1 MHAGLSLAEAERR
14 LRLEGFNEFSP
25 GKQRNFLAIARDV
38 ALEPMFLLLVSAG
51 IIYSILGDIGE
62 ALALLFFVFV
72 VMGITVYQENK
83 TERVLE
89 ALRDLTSPRANVIR
103 DGQAL
108 RIAGREV
115 VREDILLLLEG
126 DRIPADAVLLE
137 CNDFSADESLL
148 TGESVPVRK
157 KPKDRAI
164 FEIAKPGGEDL
175 PFVYAGTMVTQGKGI
190 ASVLATG
197 MKSEMGRIGLAIHAV
212 ETGKTPLQKEIA
224 LLVRNLALLSAALF
238 ILLVASYGWMHGAW
252 LEGLLAGI
260 TMAMAI
266 LPEEFPVVLTVFL
279 ALGAWRI
286 ARNNVLTRRLPA
298 VETLGAASVLCV
310 DKTGTLTENRMSV
323 ARLCADG
330 KFLEIG
336 ILEDLPEAF
345 HELLEYSILASEV
358 DPFDPMEKAFHEM
371 GKRFSSMTGH
381 LHADWEIVHEYSLS
395 PELLAMSHVW
405 QSTGKEEYVV
415 ASKGSPEAIFNLC
428 HLDEKALAM
437 HSEEVARMAKDGLRV
452 LGVAHA
458 RYNGKSWPQ
467 IQHDFE
473 FELAGLVGLV
483 DPVREG
489 VPSAVRECRDAGIRV
504 VMMTGDNPL
513 TAQAVARRIGLGME
527 TVTGREIEEM
537 DEEELVRLAAR
548 TDIFARVVPLQKL
561 KIVNALRRCGEVV
574 AMTGDGVNDA
584 PALKAAHIGIAM
596 GKRGTDV
603 AREAASLVLLDDDFS
618 SIVHAVKLGRR
629 IYANLTR
636 AFSFSLAVHVP
647 IAGMSLIPVFMNWPL
662 LFYPVHIAF
671 LQLIIDPVCSLVF
684 EAEPA
689 DAHLMKM
696 PPRKGEASILQWKT
710 VVLSLLQG
718 SVVLAAMLVVY
729 AVALSHGEAHARAI
743 AFSTLV
749 FSNLCLILVSRS
761 GSESIISSLKKP
773 NPLLWLVL
781 AGATVAL
788 MLVIYLPFF
797 HGLFGFSSPGSGDI
811 LLSIAVG
818 ILSVIWFEVLK
829 ASHAD

>member
-14 LRLEGFNEFSP
+14 LRLDGFNEFSP
-25 GKQRNFLAIARDV
+25 GKKRNFLAIVRDV

-51 IIYSILGDIGE
+51 VIYSVLGDIGE

-72 VMGITVYQENK
+72 VMGITIYQENK
-83 TERVLE
+83 SERVLE

-103 DGQAL
+103 NGQAL

-115 VREDILLLLEG
+115 VREDILLLSEG
-126 DRIPADAVLLE
+126 DRIAADAVLLE

-157 KPKDRAI
+157 MPFKGAV
-164 FEIAKPGGEDL
+164 FGTAKPGGEGL

-197 MKSEMGRIGLAIHAV
+197 MRSEVGRIGLAIRSFEA
-212 ETGKTPLQKEIA
+212 EKTPLQKEIA
-224 LLVRNLALLSAALF
+224 RLVRNLALLSAALF
-238 ILLVASYGWMHGAW
+238 ILLIASYGWMHGAW

-310 DKTGTLTENRMSV
+310 DKTGTLTENRMSI
-323 ARLCADG
+323 AMLCADG
-330 KFLEIG
+330 EFLEIAA
-336 ILEDLPEAF
+336 LEDLPEAF
-345 HELLEYSILASEV
+345 HELLEYGILASEV
-358 DPFDPMEKAFHEM
+358 DPFDPMEKAFHDL
-371 GKRFSSMTGH
+371 GKRFPAMTEH
-381 LHADWEIVHEYSLS
+381 LHADWEIVHEYPLS
-395 PELLAMSHVW
+395 SELLAMSHVW
-405 QSTGKEEYVV
+405 QSKCREEHVV
-415 ASKGSPEAIFNLC
+415 AAKGSPEAIFNLC
-428 HLDEKALAM
+428 HLDQKALAV

-458 RYNGKSWPQ
+458 RYEGKSWPQ

-473 FELAGLVGLV
+473 FELAGLVGLI
-483 DPVREG
+483 DPVRQG
-489 VPSAVRECRDAGIRV
+489 VPSAVRECREAGIRV
-504 VMMTGDNPL
+504 VMMTGDTPL
-513 TAQAVARRIGLGME
+513 TAQAVGRSIGIGTE
-527 TVTGREIEEM
+527 TVTGHDIEEM
-537 DEEELVRLAAR
+537 DEEELIRLAAR

-689 DAHLMKM
+689 DAHLMQM
-696 PPRKGEASILQWKT
+696 PPRKSDASILQLKT
-710 VVLSLLQG
+710 VALSLLQG
-718 SVVLAAMLVVY
+718 GVVLAVMLFVY
-729 AVALSHGEAHARAI
+729 AVALRHGESHARTV

-749 FSNLCLILVSRS
+749 FSNLGLILVSRS
-761 GSESIISSLKKP
+761 GSESIIAGLRKP

-781 AGATVAL
+781 MGATVAL
-788 MLVIYLPFF
+788 LLVIYLPLF
-797 HGLFGFSSPGSGDI
+797 HGLFGFSSLGFGDI
-811 LLSIAVG
+811 FSSIAVG
-818 ILSVIWFEVLK
+818 TLSVIWFEIFK
-829 ASHAD
+829 ARNAA

>member
-14 LRLEGFNEFSP
+14 LRLDGFNEFSP
-25 GKQRNFLAIARDV
+25 GKKRNFLAIARDV

-51 IIYSILGDIGE
+51 VIYSVLGDIGE

-72 VMGITVYQENK
+72 VMGITIYQENK

-103 DGQAL
+103 NGQAL

-115 VREDILLLLEG
+115 VREDILLLSEG

-157 KPKDRAI
+157 MPFKGEA
-164 FEIAKPGGEDL
+164 FETAKPGGEGL

-197 MKSEMGRIGLAIHAV
+197 MKSEMGRIGLAIQSF
-212 ETGKTPLQKEIA
+212 ETEKTPLQKEIA
-224 LLVRNLALLSAALF
+224 RLVRNLALLSAALF
-238 ILLVASYGWMHGAW
+238 ILLIASYGWMHGAW

-286 ARNNVLTRRLPA
+286 ARNSVLTRRLPA

-323 ARLCADG
+323 ATLCADG
-330 KFLEIG
+330 RFLEIG
-336 ILEDLPEAF
+336 ALDDLPEAF
-345 HELLEYSILASEV
+345 HELLEYGILASEV
-358 DPFDPMEKAFHEM
+358 DPFDPMEKAFHDL
-371 GKRFSSMTGH
+371 GKRFPAMTEH
-381 LHADWEIVHEYSLS
+381 LHADWEIVHEYPLS

-405 QSTGKEEYVV
+405 QSKDREAYVV

-428 HLDEKALAM
+428 HLDQKALAV

-458 RYNGKSWPQ
+458 RYEGKSWPQ

-473 FELAGLVGLV
+473 FELAGLVGLI

-489 VPSAVRECRDAGIRV
+489 VPSAVRECREAGIRV

-513 TAQAVARRIGLGME
+513 TAQAVGRSIGLGME
-527 TVTGREIEEM
+527 TVTGHDIEEM
-537 DEEELVRLAAR
+537 DEEELSRLAAR

-596 GKRGTDV
+596 GMRGTDV

-647 IAGMSLIPVFMNWPL
+647 IAGMSLIPVFMDWPL

-689 DAHLMKM
+689 DAHLMQM
-696 PPRKGEASILQWKT
+696 PPRKSNAPILQLKT
-710 VVLSLLQG
+710 VAWSLLQG
-718 SVVLAAMLVVY
+718 GVVLAAMLVVY
-729 AVALSHGEAHARAI
+729 AVALPQGEFHARTV

-749 FSNLCLILVSRS
+749 FSNLGLILVSRS
-761 GSESIISSLKKP
+761 GSESVISGLRKP

-781 AGATVAL
+781 MGATVAL
-788 MLVIYLPFF
+788 LLVIYLPFF
-797 HGLFGFSSPGSGDI
+797 HGLFGFSSLGFGDV
-811 LLSIAVG
+811 LSSIVVG
-818 ILSVIWFEVLK
+818 TLSVIWFEIIK
-829 ASHAD
+829 ARNAA